1 MTQNEEKNNSLSTTK
16 YSIECKSVTIGY
28 SKSVTIIENVQ
39 CTFSQGDF
47 IVLLGRNGQG
57 KSTLLKTLVSI
68 LKPITGSLVHN
79 ISNIPIQ
86 KLIAFVPSSLEI
98 YGFLT
103 VEEYIGFGRYQH
115 TNFLGTLQKDDHLA
129 IDKSLDIIG
138 INQLKKRQLST
149 LSDGEK
155 QKCHIAR
162 AIAQEP
168 MFLVLDEPTSHLD
181 LPTKRTIMQLLHS
194 ISKQNIGILLST
206 HDIHTILEVSKT
218 IWFVEDKRLFVT
230 NEGDIAPDLLQQ
242 FLIESGIKK
251 A

>member
-1 MTQNEEKNNSLSTTK
+1 MLNEMKSKALSNSK
-16 YSIECKSVTIGY
+16 FSIECDNVSIGY
-28 SKSVTIIENVQ
+28 SKSQTVIENVQ

-68 LKPITGSLVHN
+68 IQPIKGNINHN
-79 ISNIPIQ
+79 FSEIPIQ

-115 TNFLGTLQKDDHLA
+115 TNFLGTLQKADHIAL
-129 IDKSLDIIG
+129 DKSLEVIG
-138 INQLKKRQLST
+138 ITHLKSRQLST

-168 MFLVLDEPTSHLD
+168 VFLVLDEPTSHLD
-181 LPTKRTIMQLLHS
+181 LPMKRTIMQILHK
-194 ISKQNIGILLST
+194 ITEHNIGVLLST
-206 HDIHTILEVSKT
+206 HDIHTIMEVSKT
-218 IWFVEDKRLFVT
+218 IWFVEDKKLYVT
-230 NEGDIAPDLLQQ
+230 KEGEIAPPLLQQ
-242 FLIESGIKK
+242 FYRESGIKK